1 MNSKLFTSRLKRA
14 GKNQSKVPES
24 MVKDET
30 ETKVN
35 MSETEKD
42 SDFLFRQGDKRAK
55 KKEKLEKFLI
65 PEMFTEI
72 ETK

>member
-1 MNSKLFTSRLKRA
+1 
-14 GKNQSKVPES
+14 